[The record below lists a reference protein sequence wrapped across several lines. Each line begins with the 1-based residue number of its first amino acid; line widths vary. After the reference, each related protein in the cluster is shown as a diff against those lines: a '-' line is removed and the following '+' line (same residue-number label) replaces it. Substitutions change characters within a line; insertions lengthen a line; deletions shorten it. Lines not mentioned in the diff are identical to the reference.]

1 MSIDFVAQAKRNII
15 LSKLFAHSK
24 IKHQNMEHELL
35 FGSRKKRKHVTQDPW
50 DLSAPLLWW
59 AEGSPWTVGD
69 SFQGTQ
75 IFGSTGSGKS
85 SGSIATICRAFM
97 RAGYG
102 GLFLTVKAED
112 RETYISYAK
121 DAGRLD
127 DVLVFS
133 PQNDLKYNF
142 IADEQS
148 QSRGSDAL
156 VENLTALLM
165 TVTDL
170 GSSGNEGGGGDNDKY
185 FKLEGTRLARNGLLA
200 LVLAGDTITIPDL
213 HRLIVSSPTSMEQV
227 ASESWQ
233 QSSFCFK
240 CLKTADKA
248 EKTQSQQADFE
259 LALTYFLKEWPS
271 LSSRTR
277 SVVQSTITSATDLLS
292 RGIARDMISSPTPNI
307 SPSMMYEG
315 KIIIADFP
323 VLVYRDVGKMI
334 QVILK
339 IMWQRSHARRDISKN
354 NRPTFIVADESQ
366 LLLVDEDARF
376 QAIARST
383 RTAVVYATQSFSSYL
398 ETLGTNAE
406 PKVNS
411 LLTNLQLRICHQ
423 QTDVRTIQ
431 YMQDLLGKSPRF
443 ISNGNTNHNENW
455 LAPLIGGE
463 RNSSSGFSEQWDN
476 QIESS
481 DLNSLAKGGSPH
493 FKTEAIVY
501 QGGKIFPNGN
511 TWIKTAFK
519 QRF

>member
-1 MSIDFVAQAKRNII
+1 M
-15 LSKLFAHSK
+15 
-24 IKHQNMEHELL
+24 L
-35 FGSRKKRKHVTQDPW
+35 FGFGKKQTRIHQDPW
-50 DLSAPLLWW
+50 DLSTPLLWW
-59 AEGSPWTVGD
+59 ADGCPWTVGD

-75 IFGSTGSGKS
+75 TFGSTGSGKS
-85 SGSIATICRAFM
+85 SGSMATICRAFM
-97 RAGYG
+97 KAGYG
-102 GLFLTVKAED
+102 GLFLTVKTED
-112 RETYISYAK
+112 CENYIGYAR

-133 PQNDLKYNF
+133 PQSDLRYNF

-148 QSRGSDAL
+148 QSQGSDAL

-170 GSSGNEGGGGDNDKY
+170 GSGGSEGGGGDNDKY
-185 FKLEGTRLARNGLLA
+185 FKLEGTRLVRNGILA

-213 HRLIVSSPTSMEQV
+213 HKLIVTSPTSMEQV

-233 QSSFCFK
+233 QNSFCFK
-240 CLKTADKA
+240 CLKAADKT
-248 EKTQSQQADFE
+248 EKTESQQADFE
-259 LALTYFLKEWPS
+259 LALTYFLKEWCS

-292 RGIARDMISSPTPNI
+292 RGIARDKISSPTPNI

-315 KIIIADFP
+315 KLIIVDFP

-366 LLLVDEDARF
+366 MLLVDEDSRF

-398 ETLGTNAE
+398 ETLGANAE
-406 PKVNS
+406 PKVNA

-423 QTDVRTIQ
+423 QTDIRTIQ

-443 ISNGNTNHNENW
+443 TSNGNTNHNENW

-463 RNSSSGFSEQWDN
+463 RSSSSGFSESWDN
-476 QIESS
+476 QIEAS
-481 DLNSLAKGGSPH
+481 DLNSLAKGGPPH
-493 FKTEAIVY
+493 FKTQAIIY

-519 QRF
+519 QQF